1 MDNIPPTRH
10 ILLIQ
15 DGHSSHMSIEAIEYS
30 KVNGIFIL
38 CLPSHTSHILQPLDI
53 GVFKSF
59 KTYFSKAGARYM
71 ADHPGCVITTDKL
84 ASLVADAWP
93 HALTQLN
100 IMSGFQKS
108 GLFPFNPSVVDDR
121 CTAPAKVFHT
131 SNGTSSKSKIENP
144 MSVVNDDCH
153 SKSSDLENEQ
163 ELFSPEQEK
172 LFAKCYEEGYNLAD
186 PTYIAWLKLNHADRC
201 VSVSSDAALSEST
214 APSSTVPKSK
224 SSTSSDVLSEI
235 LALPSVPP
243 QQKHRNAMNNKA
255 VCVTDML
262 DDLKLQEAKKM
273 EEKALAEEK
282 RKEKERIRK
291 EKAEKAEERK
301 KKKKLK
307 RNREK
312 S

>member
-1 MDNIPPTRH
+1 MID
-10 ILLIQ
+10 
-15 DGHSSHMSIEAIEYS
+15 A
-30 KVNGIFIL
+30 
-38 CLPSHTSHILQPLDI
+38 LPQQR
-53 GVFKSF
+53 
-59 KTYFSKAGARYM
+59 YF
-71 ADHPGCVITTDKL
+71 
-84 ASLVADAWP
+84 
-93 HALTQLN
+93 
-100 IMSGFQKS
+100 
-108 GLFPFNPSVVDDR
+108 
-121 CTAPAKVFHT
+121 T

-144 MSVVNDDCH
+144 MSVVDDDCH

-172 LFAKCYEEGYNLAD
+172 LFAKRYEEDYNLAD

-262 DDLKLQEAKKM
+262 DDLKLQEAKKID
-273 EEKALAEEK
+273 EKALAEEK

-301 KKKKLK
+301 KEKEVKKKQREELRQKKEEEKK
-307 RNREK
+307 RKEEEKKRKEEEKKRKEEEKKRKEEEKKQIVEEKKQKAEEKVKVKKQKKKGDASVKREAAGGRV
-312 S
+312 